1 MKYFLIIA
9 LFLSFKCKHNGEI
22 PIKNNEI
29 NWYVTKADKSELIQK
44 QNTVL
49 NWTNSANLQYNLIQ
63 FDSSISFQTIDGFGF
78 ALTGGS
84 AYLINQLTTA
94 DKNKLLRS
102 LFSNDS
108 NSIKI
113 SYIRISIGASDLDA
127 HVFSYNDLAKN
138 ETDSMLSKFNIQEDE
153 KNLIPILQQIIA
165 INPNI
170 KIMAS
175 PWSAPIWMKSNQS
188 SIGGYL
194 LPKYYSTY
202 SNYFVKYIKAMQARG
217 INIESITIQ
226 NEPQHGGNNPSM
238 VFSWQEEAN
247 FVKNYL
253 GPIFATNNIKTKI
266 IIWDHNCDNPDYP
279 KNILNDPEAN
289 KYIDGTAF
297 HLYAGDVSAFAN
309 VHNAYPNKNLYFT
322 EQWTGAKG
330 EFAGDFL
337 WHTENVIIGTL
348 KNYSKVCLEWNL
360 ANDPLYNPHTPGGC
374 TECKGAL
381 TIDGGNII
389 KNVSYY
395 IIGQISKFVPPNSI
409 RVSTSEIG
417 NNIFNIGFITPAG
430 KKILFIL
437 NKNNSTNNISV
448 SYNNKYFNINVPEQS
463 TSIFEF

>member
-1 MKYFLIIA
+1 MKYFFITII
-9 LFLSFKCKHNGEI
+9 FFSFTCKQYSQFPSQE
-22 PIKNNEI
+22 NEI
-29 NWYVTKADKSELIQK
+29 NWYLTKADSTVLIQK
-44 QNTVL
+44 QNTL
-49 NWTNSANLQYNLIQ
+49 IHWTNSLNLNNNLIK
-63 FDSSISFQTIDGFGF
+63 FDSTISFQSIDGFGF
-78 ALTGGS
+78 SLTGGS
-84 AYLINQLTTA
+84 AYLINQLPTI
-94 DKNKLLRS
+94 DKNNLMRS

-127 HVFSYNDLAKN
+127 SVFSYNDLPNN
-138 ETDSMLSKFNIQEDE
+138 ETDSNLTNFNILEDD
-153 KNLIPILQQIIA
+153 KNLIPILKQIIVL
-165 INPNI
+165 NPNI

-175 PWSAPIWMKSNQS
+175 PWSAPIWMKSNKS
-188 SIGGYL
+188 SIGGSL
-194 LPKYYSTY
+194 LPKYYSSY
-202 SNYFVKYIKAMQARG
+202 SKYFVKYIQAMKERG

-226 NEPQHGGNNPSM
+226 NEPQHDGNNPSM
-238 VFSWQEEAN
+238 IFSWQETAE
-247 FVKNYL
+247 FIKNYL
-253 GPIFATNNIKTKI
+253 GPIFEQNNIKTKI

-279 KNILNDPEAN
+279 KNILKDLNAN

-309 VHNAYPNKNLYFT
+309 VHNAFPNKNLYFT

-330 EFAGDFL
+330 EFTGDFL

-360 ANDPLYNPHTPGGC
+360 ASDPLYNPHTPGGC

-381 TIDGGNII
+381 TIDGNKIA

-395 IIGQISKFVPPNSI
+395 IIGQISKFVPPNSYRI
-409 RVSTSEIG
+409 STNEIG
-417 NNIFNIGFITPAG
+417 NNIFNIGFITPTG

-437 NKNNSTNNISV
+437 NKNNSSNNISV
-448 SYNNKYFNINVPEQS
+448 SFNNKYFNINVPEQS

>member
-1 MKYFLIIA
+1 MKYFIIISI
-9 LFLSFKCKHNGEI
+9 FFSFTCKQNTDTPVKI
-22 PIKNNEI
+22 NEV
-29 NWYVTKADKSELIQK
+29 NWYITKADKTALIQK
-44 QNTVL
+44 QSTII
-49 NWTNSANLQYNLIQ
+49 NWTNSVNLQDNIIQ
-63 FDSSISFQTIDGFGF
+63 FDSTISFQTVDGFGF
-78 ALTGGS
+78 SLTGGS
-84 AYLINQLTTA
+84 AYLINQLTLA

-138 ETDSMLSKFNIQEDE
+138 ETDSTLTKFNMLEDE

-165 INPNI
+165 INPTI

-194 LPKYYSTY
+194 LTKYYNTY
-202 SNYFVKYIKAMQARG
+202 SNYFVKYINAMKERG

-238 VFSWQEEAN
+238 LFSWQEEAN
-247 FVKNYL
+247 FVKNFL
-253 GPIFATNNIKTKI
+253 GPNFAKNNIKTKI
-266 IIWDHNCDNPDYP
+266 IVWDHNCDNPDYP
-279 KNILNDPEAN
+279 KNILNDPAAN

-330 EFAGDFL
+330 DFAGDFL

-381 TIDGGNII
+381 TIDGGNIT

-395 IIGQISKFVPPNSI
+395 IIGQISTFVPSNSI
-409 RVSTSEIG
+409 RVSTNEIG
-417 NNIFNIGFITPAG
+417 NNIFNIGFITPTG
-430 KKILFIL
+430 KKILLIL
-437 NKNNSTNNISV
+437 NKNNTTNNISV
-448 SYNNKYFNINVPEQS
+448 SFNNKYFHINVPEQS
-463 TSIFEF
+463 TSILEF